1 MSDKKVITIND
12 RIPSL
17 KEQRKQ
23 RANRRLLFF
32 LGFFFIL
39 LLLMIYFQSPLSN
52 ITSIEVTGNVVADEN
67 EIIEAS
73 GLNEGDSIWN
83 LHTDSA
89 ISHMDELKE
98 VASSDIHRKL
108 PNTVEITIT
117 EYPRVGYVKQ
127 EDGYYPMLE
136 SGALLDVLPNESVPA
151 DAPVIVAGAEQ
162 TKLERL
168 AQELGK
174 TSDQIK
180 ERISEILFVPT
191 EEDPLALRLYMNDG
205 LTVQT
210 SINNFSEWMTPYP
223 SIAKEV
229 DPSKN
234 GILHMKMSPYFED
247 LDYQEE
253 EEEESETET
262 DS

>member
-17 KEQRKQ
+17 QEQRKQ

-39 LLLMIYFQSPLSN
+39 LVLMIYFQSPLSN
-52 ITSIEVTGNVVADEN
+52 INNIQVRGNVVADQE
-67 EIIEAS
+67 EIITAS
-73 GLNEGDSIWN
+73 GLAPGDNIWN
-83 LHTDSA
+83 LHEDQS
-89 ISHMDELKE
+89 ISQINELHE
-98 VASSDIHRKL
+98 VKSSDIHRKL
-108 PNTVEITIT
+108 PNTVEISIT

-136 SGALLDVLPNESVPA
+136 SGALLDVLPNETIPS
-151 DAPVIVAGAEQ
+151 DAPVIIAGAEP
-162 TKLERL
+162 TKLEQM

-180 ERISEILFVPT
+180 GRISEIMFIPS
-191 EEDPLALRLYMNDG
+191 EEDPLALRLFMNDG
-205 LTVQT
+205 LIVQT
-210 SINNFSEWMTPYP
+210 SINNFSEWMSPYP
-223 SIAKEV
+223 SVAKEV
-229 DPSKN
+229 DRSKN

-247 LDYQEE
+247 LDYNPEE
-253 EEEESETET
+253 EELDEEG